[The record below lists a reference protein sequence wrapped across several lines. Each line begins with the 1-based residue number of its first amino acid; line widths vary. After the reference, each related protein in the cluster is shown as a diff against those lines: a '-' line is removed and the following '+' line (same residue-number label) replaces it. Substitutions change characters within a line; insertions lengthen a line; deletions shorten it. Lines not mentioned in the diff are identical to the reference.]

1 VCITTDDVH
10 IHHLFVRCEPS
21 SNQPRRSMKK
31 FVDVRHVQ
39 DTLLLVT
46 LNLCLIVMDNDVVC
60 NAGMVARKEFLDDE
74 VEDGELKE
82 HDLSTLN
89 VNLVGG
95 IFTGKLGLS

>member
-1 VCITTDDVH
+1 MGLTSDHNDNPNSANIILIAGIALLHCVYTDDVH

-60 NAGMVARKEFLDDE
+60 NAGMVEPKG
-74 VEDGELKE
+74 VSG
-82 HDLSTLN
+82 
-89 VNLVGG
+89 
-95 IFTGKLGLS
+95 